1 MNRLTGRAWSKL
13 GLIAPLL
20 ALTALLFS
28 PVTVSAHSFLVASDP
43 PDGALLAQ
51 APARIVLVFSS
62 AVTSDFTRVELVEA
76 GGTRYQPL
84 SVVVDKV
91 QPLLVTVTLPTI
103 PVGSYRISFTTH
115 DRVDLHETSGSI
127 VFGVGTA
134 PASARAIPTPAPAK
148 PAEYLTRWAG
158 FAGLAALDGG
168 LLLALFIVPGLA
180 NSRPRRRAQSALLA
194 LAAGGSFLV
203 LISATVLIVVQA
215 AALGSD
221 LVRTLPLVL
230 TGTEYGSRW
239 LANAALSIVL
249 SVFLLVLYRRA
260 GRGGVA
266 GLVADVRRLGG
277 WALLTTESRA
287 VLLAI
292 GVAGVAGVSGH
303 ASNSTGLS
311 LPEVVLRTVHL
322 TAMGVW
328 AGGVLA
334 LVFAVIVLRRSG
346 DRSPASALKLVGGFG
361 PYAAVGLALLGITGL
376 LLSGQQV
383 ASITALLS
391 TPYGA
396 VLVAKVIGVGLVAC
410 VALRHAILTLRE
422 LTGRRPAR
430 APRGLLVTLG
440 IEAGGALAVILMA
453 AVLGSSAP
461 ARGLQFEPAAAPAAT
476 LVTQERNALLASVS
490 MKPNRE
496 GPNLLSVQ
504 VVDTRRPS
512 PAPIER
518 VTLVLKRPGSGSPSE
533 QFPTARSGNRY
544 DAGTV
549 SAVTGDLLISVII
562 TRVGLGST
570 LIDVPWRVNPPE
582 VQRAPV
588 VISSEPLAP
597 LVNLGAV
604 LLALV
609 AAIALAGGFVLR
621 LRSTL
626 RTSRLADQGRSENAP
641 GGNRGRDSVPDLT
654 LRSRPAEVGSDALDG
669 EVATRPPAALVT
681 AAPGQHR

>member
-1 MNRLTGRAWSKL
+1 M
-13 GLIAPLL
+13 
-20 ALTALLFS
+20 
-28 PVTVSAHSFLVASDP
+28 
-43 PDGALLAQ
+43 
-51 APARIVLVFSS
+51 
-62 AVTSDFTRVELVEA
+62 
-76 GGTRYQPL
+76 
-84 SVVVDKV
+84 
-91 QPLLVTVTLPTI
+91 
-103 PVGSYRISFTTH
+103 
-115 DRVDLHETSGSI
+115 
-127 VFGVGTA
+127 
-134 PASARAIPTPAPAK
+134 
-148 PAEYLTRWAG
+148 
-158 FAGLAALDGG
+158 
-168 LLLALFIVPGLA
+168 
-180 NSRPRRRAQSALLA
+180 
-194 LAAGGSFLV
+194 
-203 LISATVLIVVQA
+203 
-215 AALGSD
+215 
-221 LVRTLPLVL
+221 
-230 TGTEYGSRW
+230 
-239 LANAALSIVL
+239 L

-260 GRGGVA
+260 GRGRVA
-266 GLVADVRRLGG
+266 GLAADIRRLGG

-303 ASNSTGLS
+303 ASNAAGLS
-311 LPEVVLRTVHL
+311 LPEIVLRTVHV

-461 ARGLQFEPAAAPAAT
+461 ARGPQFEPAAVPAAT

-512 PAPIER
+512 PAPIES

-533 QFPTARSGNRY
+533 QFPTTRSGNRY

-549 SAVTGDLLISVII
+549 STVTGDLRISVIV

-609 AAIALAGGFVLR
+609 AAVALAGGFVLR